1 MVRIADDDWV
11 IIGVRSGPNGGPEVI
26 CRPVY
31 ERF

>member
-1 MVRIADDDWV
+1 MVRIDDDDWV
-11 IIGVRSGPNGGPEVI
+11 IIEVRSGPNGAPEVI